1 MTGDRAGVT
10 EWRQSR
16 VYTRATVPES
26 PQPPRLR
33 SRERGR
39 ARRRLRYLRQVREL
53 QLRDAGGFVFDLYR
67 FGEQRD
73 ALVRAKLDAL
83 IATDKEIRSLEALLG
98 VAGRVQEIRRPGVG
112 GTCANC
118 GAFHAGEASFCAHCG
133 VELKTAAEA
142 APAPPVVFA
151 DRAKPA
157 GEEEA
162 AAEAAKAEEE
172 APTEEE
178 AAPAE
183 EPAPHEPDGEVTV
196 VGKAGDEPSATEA
209 PALNGAMPS
218 IDDAQ
223 PVVKWPDSE
232 PAAGANGELP
242 APSEADPDTGEVA
255 AVGRPGRPRA
265 LRRRARRRRG
275 IER

>member
-1 MTGDRAGVT
+1 VTGDRAGVT

-16 VYTRATVPES
+16 VYTRATVPDS

-33 SRERGR
+33 ARERGR

-83 IATDKEIRSLEALLG
+83 IATDKEIRSLEARLG
-98 VAGRVQEIRRPGVG
+98 VADRVQEIRQPGVG
-112 GTCANC
+112 GTCPNC
-118 GAFHAGEASFCAHCG
+118 GAFHASEASFCAHCG
-133 VELKTAAEA
+133 VELKTAAGA
-142 APAPPVVFA
+142 APAP
-151 DRAKPA
+151 
-157 GEEEA
+157 
-162 AAEAAKAEEE
+162 E

-183 EPAPHEPDGEVTV
+183 EPAAPEPDVEVTV
-196 VGKAGDEPSATEA
+196 VRTPDEPSPTEA
-209 PALNGAMPS
+209 PAPNGVGPAA
-218 IDDAQ
+218 DEEQ

-232 PAAGANGELP
+232 PAASANGELSE
-242 APSEADPDTGEVA
+242 PSEVDPDPGEAA
-255 AVGRPGRPRA
+255 AVGPPDRPRA
-265 LRRRARRRRG
+265 RRGLARRRRG
-275 IER
+275 SER

>member
-16 VYTRATVPES
+16 VYTRATVPDS

-33 SRERGR
+33 ARERGR

-83 IATDKEIRSLEALLG
+83 IATDKEIRSLEARLG
-98 VAGRVQEIRRPGVG
+98 VAGRVQEIRQPGVG

-118 GAFHAGEASFCAHCG
+118 GAFHASEASFCAHCG
-133 VELKTAAEA
+133 VELKTAVEA
-142 APAPPVVFA
+142 APAASVVFA
-151 DRAKPA
+151 ARAEPLA
-157 GEEEA
+157 A
-162 AAEAAKAEEE
+162 AAEEDAQADEE

-178 AAPAE
+178 APPAE
-183 EPAPHEPDGEVTV
+183 EPAPPEPDVEVTV
-196 VGKAGDEPSATEA
+196 VRKPDEPSPTEA
-209 PALNGAMPS
+209 PASNGVGPAA
-218 IDDAQ
+218 DEDQ

-232 PAAGANGELP
+232 PAAGANGEL
-242 APSEADPDTGEVA
+242 AEPSEVDPDPGEVA
-255 AVGRPGRPRA
+255 AVGPPDRPRA
-265 LRRRARRRRG
+265 RRGLARRRRG
-275 IER
+275 SER

>member
-10 EWRQSR
+10 ELRQSR
-16 VYTRATVPES
+16 VYTRATVPDS

-33 SRERGR
+33 ARERGR

-83 IATDKEIRSLEALLG
+83 IATDKEIRSLEARLG
-98 VAGRVQEIRRPGVG
+98 VARRVQEIRQPGVG

-118 GAFHAGEASFCAHCG
+118 GAFHASEASFCAHCG

-142 APAPPVVFA
+142 APEPSVASA
-151 DRAKPA
+151 ARAEPA
-157 GEEEA
+157 TGA
-162 AAEAAKAEEE
+162 AAAAQADEE

-178 AAPAE
+178 APPAE
-183 EPAPHEPDGEVTV
+183 EPAPPDPDVGVTV
-196 VGKAGDEPSATEA
+196 VRKPDEPSPTEA
-209 PALNGAMPS
+209 PAPNGVGPAA
-218 IDDAQ
+218 DEEQ
-223 PVVKWPDSE
+223 PVVNWPDSE
-232 PAAGANGELP
+232 PAAGANGEL
-242 APSEADPDTGEVA
+242 AEPSEVDPDTGEVA
-255 AVGRPGRPRA
+255 AVGPPDRPRA
-265 LRRRARRRRG
+265 RRGLARRRRG
-275 IER
+275 SER

>member
-10 EWRQSR
+10 ECRQSR

-73 ALVRAKLDAL
+73 VLVRAKLDAL
-83 IATDKEIRSLEALLG
+83 IATDKEIRSLEARLG

-118 GAFHAGEASFCAHCG
+118 GAFHSSEASFCANCG
-133 VELKTAAEA
+133 VELKTAA
-142 APAPPVVFA
+142 V
-151 DRAKPA
+151 
-157 GEEEA
+157 
-162 AAEAAKAEEE
+162 AEAPQAEEE

-178 AAPAE
+178 AAPAK
-183 EPAPHEPDGEVTV
+183 EPAPREPDGEVTV
-196 VGKAGDEPSATEA
+196 VRKAGDEPSPTEA
-209 PALNGAMPS
+209 PARNGAAPA
-218 IDDAQ
+218 IDEEQ

-242 APSEADPDTGEVA
+242 PPSEVDPDTGEVA
-255 AVGRPGRPRA
+255 AVGRPGRPRP
-265 LRRRARRRRG
+265 RRGRARRRRG
-275 IER
+275 TER

>member
-1 MTGDRAGVT
+1 VTGDRAGVT

-16 VYTRATVPES
+16 VYTRATVPDS

-33 SRERGR
+33 ARERGR

-98 VAGRVQEIRRPGVG
+98 VPGRVQEIRQPGVG
-112 GTCANC
+112 GTCASC
-118 GAFHAGEASFCAHCG
+118 GAFHASEASFCAHCG
-133 VELKTAAEA
+133 VELKTAALEA
-142 APAPPVVFA
+142 AQ
-151 DRAKPA
+151 
-157 GEEEA
+157 
-162 AAEAAKAEEE
+162 AEEE
-172 APTEEE
+172 TPTEEE

-183 EPAPHEPDGEVTV
+183 EPAPQEPDGEVTV
-196 VGKAGDEPSATEA
+196 VLKAGDEPSATETPA
-209 PALNGAMPS
+209 PNGAAHAA
-218 IDDAQ
+218 DEEQ

-242 APSEADPDTGEVA
+242 APSEVDPDTGEVA
-255 AVGRPGRPRA
+255 AVGRAGRPRA
-265 LRRRARRRRG
+265 RRGRARRRRG
-275 IER
+275 TER